1 MQLSPRLLL
10 ATGGVALML
19 GGTGV
24 ALAATGQTG
33 TDRERPG
40 RPARAAIRADRDAF
54 LNDVAKRAGV
64 DPAKLRDAIKNLRNT
79 AGPGPHRA
87 ALFGGIQAAADYLGL
102 KPRELFT
109 QLRTKTLA
117 QIATDR
123 GKSVDG
129 LEKALSDAAKTA
141 LDRART
147 NGRITQKEEDAAL
160 AQLDASLDDIVNG
173 RDPKTT
179 ALAKALGIDRDKLA
193 NAIRDAKLAEVD
205 KALADK
211 RITQAQADRLK
222 ERIRAGEAGFFGFG
236 FGPGLRGGPGGP
248 RGGRGKGDCDGGKPR
263 GERGERRNGF
273 APGPRGPEAQPQ
285 RFAPAPVAPPESQ
298 PAAVFS

>member
-1 MQLSPRLLL
+1 
-10 ATGGVALML
+10 ML

-24 ALAATGQTG
+24 ALAATGKTG
-33 TDRERPG
+33 TESDHPG
-40 RPARAAIRADRDAF
+40 APARAAMRADRDAF

-64 DPAKLRDAIKNLRNT
+64 DPAKLRDAIKNLHE
-79 AGPGPHRA
+79 GPGPGPGHA
-87 ALFGGIQAAADYLGL
+87 ALFGGIQAAADYLDL
-102 KPRELFT
+102 QPRELVT

-117 QIATDR
+117 QIATDQ

-129 LEKALSDAAKTA
+129 LKQALHDATKTA

-147 NGRITQKEEDAAL
+147 NGRITQKQQDEAL
-160 AQLDASLDDIVNG
+160 AKLDASLDDIVNG

-179 ALAKALGIDRDKLA
+179 ALATALGIDRDKLA

-222 ERIRAGEAGFFGFG
+222 ARISAGESGFFGFG
-236 FGPGLRGGPGGP
+236 LGFRGGPGP
-248 RGGRGKGDCDGGKPR
+248 RGGKGPGDCAGGGHR
-263 GERGERRNGF
+263 GDRRNGF
-273 APGPRGPEAQPQ
+273 APGPRAPEGQPQ
-285 RFAPAPVAPPESQ
+285 DFAPGPPAPESR